1 MIASVVRIR
10 SFPRM
15 LGHSTPAL
23 FRHSFQRIALL
34 AVSLFGICA
43 PVAAQTGWHFG
54 CGLTKPNPKR
64 IALSALSLYSA
75 EGSGRATDPKY
86 GFDLNTVPSNF
97 ASGSCSS
104 TKPFFFSIA
113 AGDGNYRVTLDLG
126 GADSSVTT
134 VRAESRRLLV
144 DRLSIKAG
152 GSHQVVFNVNVRSAD
167 ILPSVDTLADNPIV
181 RVQLK
186 PREIGA
192 LDWDHK
198 LTLEFNGDHPSV
210 RSISIQPA
218 EHVPTIYIAGDST
231 VVDQT
236 MEPWA
241 AWGQMLPAFF
251 GPRISIA
258 NEAESGE
265 TIRSFV
271 TEHRLAKIM
280 STIRAGDYLMIQFG
294 HNDQKPG
301 KGYVPAAT
309 DFTNYL
315 LQYIADARSHG
326 ATPILVT
333 PVNRRNFDADGKIVQ
348 TLGDYPEAMR
358 EVAEQQKVSLIDLN
372 ALSKT
377 LFEAMGEEGTLHAF
391 VHYKAN
397 TFPDQPTELADNTHF
412 NSYGAYELA
421 RVIVQSIRDQKLLLA
436 RYLRLPIAPFDPAQP
451 DPFSNW
457 TLPPS
462 PTYSM
467 DTPYAR

>member
-1 MIASVVRIR
+1 
-10 SFPRM
+10 M
-15 LGHSTPAL
+15 LGRSTPTVSGY
-23 FRHSFQRIALL
+23 SFQRIALVTAAL
-34 AVSLFGICA
+34 IVTCA
-43 PVAAQTGWHFG
+43 PVAAQTGWHFV
-54 CGLTKPNPKR
+54 CGLNKPNDSE
-64 IALSALSLYSA
+64 IALSASSLYSEVRSDDA
-75 EGSGRATDPKY
+75 IGPKY
-86 GFDLNTVPSNF
+86 GFDLDTVPSNF

-113 AGDGNYRVTLDLG
+113 ARDGNYRVTLDLG
-126 GADSSVTT
+126 GADSSITT

-144 DRLSIKAG
+144 DQLPIKAG
-152 GSHQVVFNVNVRSAD
+152 GSRQVVFNVNVRTPE
-167 ILPSVDTLADNPIV
+167 ILAGGEPLQAASVV
-181 RVQLK
+181 QVQLK

-198 LTLEFNGDHPSV
+198 LTLEFNGDHLSV
-210 RSISIQPA
+210 RSISIQPVGN
-218 EHVPTIYIAGDST
+218 VPTIYIAGDST

-241 AWGQMLPAFF
+241 AWGQILPLFF
-251 GPRISIA
+251 GPKISIA

-309 DFTNYL
+309 DFKAYL
-315 LQYIADARSHG
+315 LQYIAEARSHG

-358 EVAEQQKVSLIDLN
+358 EVAEQQNVSLIDLN

-391 VHYKAN
+391 VHYSAN
-397 TFPDQPTELADNTHF
+397 TFPDQPAELADNTHF

-421 RVIVQSIRDQKLLLA
+421 RVIVQSIRDQKLPLA
-436 RYLRLPIAPFDPAQP
+436 RYLRLPIAHFDPARP

-467 DTPYAR
+467 DTPYER

>member
-1 MIASVVRIR
+1 MIAFVVRIG
-10 SFPRM
+10 SFTRM
-15 LGHSTPAL
+15 LGRSTPAVTGYG
-23 FRHSFQRIALL
+23 FQRIALL
-34 AVSLFGICA
+34 AMALFGICA

-54 CGLTKPNPKR
+54 CGLTQPNPKR

-75 EGSGRATDPKY
+75 KGSDRATDPKY

-113 AGDGNYRVTLDLG
+113 AEDGNYRVTLDLG
-126 GADSSVTT
+126 GADSSITT

-167 ILPSVDTLADNPIV
+167 IPSVEGLAANPIV

-198 LTLEFNGDHPSV
+198 FTLEFNGDHPSV
-210 RSISIQPA
+210 RSISIQPVKN
-218 EHVPTIYIAGDST
+218 VPTIYIAGDST

-251 GPRISIA
+251 GPRISVT

-280 STIRAGDYLMIQFG
+280 STIHAGDYLMIQFG

-309 DFTNYL
+309 DFKTYL

-421 RVIVQSIRDQKLLLA
+421 RVIVQSIRDQKLSLA
-436 RYLRLPIAPFDPAQP
+436 RYLRLPITPFDPAQP